1 MVQGRIRPEPHE
13 RLNKALTFSQL
24 ASTKEAP
31 CRGVEKLASRR
42 AHNPK
47 TVGSSPT
54 PATNKFK
61 GLDQK
66 SDPFLVSKWP
76 LDWYQDTNLVSIIS
90 GYFCYNCEISRL

>member
-1 MVQGRIRPEPHE
+1 MVQGWIRPEPHE
-13 RLNKALTFSQL
+13 RLNKALTLLPF
-24 ASTKEAP
+24 ASTKKAP

-66 SDPFLVSKWP
+66 SNPFLVAEAT
-76 LDWYQDTNLVSIIS
+76 LL
-90 GYFCYNCEISRL
+90 R